1 MLLGAAAFA
10 QSNSWSSRPLAAL
23 LEALRHSGVEVF
35 YSSELVPPGLH
46 VDQKPAGATLLDQ
59 VSTAL
64 ATVGLQLTTIAP
76 GRYAVVRAPP
86 AEPASTHSKSSTS
99 SSLSRTEPAAA
110 LEEVSIY
117 ASHFAL
123 DARDTQRGLVLNHNQ
138 IEQVP
143 GAENDALRATHS
155 LPGFAADASA
165 RPFVRGSLQ
174 DDVLMVFD
182 HVPIADP
189 FHLKSFQ
196 SLTSAFDSSVIDR
209 MELYSGGYPV
219 RFGTRSGGV
228 IDLTPHT
235 ITQGH
240 EERVAVGLLAAQVSS
255 AGRASGVPLSWM
267 AAARRSVLNALVETG
282 NSNFNQPVF
291 VDVIGRLQWRT
302 NDQWSWILGGLY
314 LNDRVVLRSESGE
327 EQADAQYGDTYV
339 WLRAEYQPAPDWS
352 SRTTLNVARAER
364 TRTGQI
370 ARPVIIAGTVNEERD
385 FSSVALS
392 SEWTYGSS
400 EHTQW
405 NLGAEAGQ
413 TAGDNTY
420 HRELQFDSAVLGSL
434 GQDLNRQTS
443 IDNAP
448 RQNRYAAFA
457 SLQRSIGPR
466 LQAELGLR
474 VDGERYPPGSGDEQW
489 SPRLNVRYR
498 AGERLDMY
506 ASWGKFTQAQRPDE
520 WRLEE
525 GQVGAD
531 PVQEAWHHILG
542 FVFKE
547 SKRARWRI
555 EFYSKRWNRV
565 SPYFDNLLGAQTLLP
580 DLVPDR
586 IRIAPLSAE
595 ADGAELSV
603 RGAVGPSVQ
612 YWGGYTWARV
622 TDELPGGDVV
632 RSWNQTAA
640 LGAGMSLTHGRYSAS
655 GALRYHSGWP
665 RTAVAA
671 ALRTAATDLLFNL
684 GPRNADRW
692 GPYVSL
698 DARAA
703 WTKPFASSELT
714 IWAELSNLANRGN
727 DCCVVFMV
735 PSPTATAAT
744 SDAHWPSRALNLG
757 LSWRF
762 H

>member
-10 QSNSWSSRPLAAL
+10 HSDSWLSRPVAAL

-35 YSSELVPPGLH
+35 YSSELVPPGLL
-46 VDQKPAGATLLDQ
+46 VGREPAGATLREQ
-59 VSTAL
+59 ASAAL
-64 ATVGLQLTTIAP
+64 ATAGLRLVPIAP
-76 GRYAVVRAPP
+76 GRYAVVRALL
-86 AEPASTHSKSSTS
+86 AEVPGARSEASASPW
-99 SSLSRTEPAAA
+99 LGRAERAVAM
-110 LEEVSIY
+110 EEISIY

-123 DARDTQRGLVLNHNQ
+123 NARGAERGVTLNHNQ

-155 LPGFAADASA
+155 LPGLAADASA
-165 RPFVRGSLQ
+165 RPYVRGSLQ
-174 DDVLMVFD
+174 DDVLVVFD

-196 SLTSAFDSSVIDR
+196 SLTSMFDSSVIDR
-209 MELYSGGYPV
+209 IELYSGGYPV

-228 IDLTPHT
+228 IDLTPRT

-240 EERVAVGLLAAQVSS
+240 EERVAVGLLATQVSS
-255 AGRASGVPLSWM
+255 AGQANRIPISWL

-282 NSNFNQPVF
+282 NSNFDQPDF
-291 VDVIGRLQWRT
+291 VDVIGRLQWRP

-314 LNDRVVLRSESGE
+314 LNDRVALRSESGE
-327 EQADAQYGDTYV
+327 EQADAQYGDTYA
-339 WLRAEYQPAPDWS
+339 WLRAEYQPTPDWL
-352 SRTTLNVARAER
+352 SRTMLNVARAER
-364 TRTGQI
+364 TRAGRIT
-370 ARPVIIAGTVNEERD
+370 RPTIFAGTVNEERD
-385 FSSVALS
+385 FSSVTLS
-392 SEWTYGSS
+392 SEWTYGASA
-400 EHTQW
+400 HTQW
-405 NLGAEAGQ
+405 HFGAELGQ
-413 TAGDNTY
+413 MAGDNTY
-420 HRELQFDSAVLGSL
+420 RRTLQFDAAVLGSL
-434 GQDLNRQTS
+434 AQGLSPQIS
-443 IDNAP
+443 VDNAP

-457 SLQRSIGPR
+457 SLQRAIGPR

-474 VDGERYPPGSGDEQW
+474 LDGERYSAGSGAKQW

-498 AGERLDMY
+498 AGARLDMY
-506 ASWGKFTQAQRPDE
+506 ASWGKFTQAQRPNE

-525 GQVGAD
+525 GQVSAD

-547 SKRARWRI
+547 SERAQWRM
-555 EFYSKRWNRV
+555 ELYSKRWSQV

-580 DLVPDR
+580 DMVPGR
-586 IRIAPLSAE
+586 IRIAPISAE

-603 RGAVGPSVQ
+603 RGVVEENVS

-622 TDELPGGDVV
+622 TDELPAGDVA
-632 RSWNQTAA
+632 RSWNQNFA
-640 LGAGMSLTHGRYSAS
+640 LSAGMSLMHGRYSAS

-671 ALRTAATDLLFNL
+671 ALRTSATDPLFTL
-684 GPRNADRW
+684 GSRNADRW
-692 GPYVSL
+692 RPYVSL

-703 WTKPFASSELT
+703 WTKPLTSSELE
-714 IWAELSNLANRGN
+714 IWAELTNLANRGN
-727 DCCVVFMV
+727 DCCVVFTL
-735 PSPTATAAT
+735 PAPTATAVT
-744 SDAHWPSRALNLG
+744 SDAHWPSRTLNLG

>member
-1 MLLGAAAFA
+1 MLLSGTALA
-10 QSNSWSSRPLAAL
+10 QAGPWSSRPLTAL
-23 LEALRHSGVEVF
+23 LEALRHSGVDVF
-35 YSSELVPPGLH
+35 YSSELVPPGLRI
-46 VDQKPAGATLLDQ
+46 DKQPAGTTLLDLA
-59 VSTAL
+59 SAAL
-64 ATVGLQLTTIAP
+64 ATVGLKLVAISP
-76 GRYAVVRAPP
+76 GRYAVIRGPL
-86 AEPASTHSKSSTS
+86 AEGPGMHGKVSASP
-99 SSLSRTEPAAA
+99 SLSRTERAGTM
-110 LEEVSIY
+110 EEISIY

-123 DARDTQRGLVLNHNQ
+123 DARRADRGTVLNHNQ

-182 HVPIADP
+182 HVPITDP
-189 FHLKSFQ
+189 FHFKSFQ
-196 SLTSAFDSSVIDR
+196 SPTSVFDSSVVDR

-228 IDLTPHT
+228 IDLTPHS

-240 EERVAVGLLAAQVSS
+240 EERVALGLLATQVSS
-255 AGRASGVPLSWM
+255 AGHASAVPLSWM
-267 AAARRSVLNALVETG
+267 VAVRRSVLNALVETG

-291 VDVIGRLQWRT
+291 VDVIGRLQWRP

-314 LNDRVVLRSESGE
+314 LNDRIALRSESGE
-327 EQADAQYGDTYV
+327 EQADAQYGDTYA
-339 WLRAEYQPAPDWS
+339 WLRAEYQPKPDWS
-352 SRTTLNVARAER
+352 SRTTVNVARAER
-364 TRTGQI
+364 TRVGQM
-370 ARPVIIAGTVNEERD
+370 ARPGIITGTVIEERD

-392 SEWTYGSS
+392 SEWTYESS

-405 NLGAEAGQ
+405 NLGAEVGQ

-420 HRELQFDSAVLGSL
+420 HRDLQYDSTVLGSL
-434 GQDLNRQTS
+434 GQGLSRQTS
-443 IDNAP
+443 VDNAP
-448 RQNRYAAFA
+448 RQNRYAVFA
-457 SLQRSIGPR
+457 SLQRAIGPR

-474 VDGERYPPGSGDEQW
+474 ADGERYPPGSGDEQW
-489 SPRLNVRYR
+489 SPRLNVRYH

-525 GQVGAD
+525 GQAGPD

-542 FVFKE
+542 LAFHKSE
-547 SKRARWRI
+547 TAQWRM
-555 EFYSKRWNRV
+555 ELYTKRWNRV
-565 SPYFDNLLGAQTLLP
+565 SPYFDNLLGTQTLLP
-580 DLVPDR
+580 DMVPDR

-595 ADGAELSV
+595 TDGAELSV
-603 RGAVGPSVQ
+603 RGAVGPNVQ

-622 TDELPGGDVV
+622 TDESPGGDVL
-632 RSWNQTAA
+632 RSWNQNSA
-640 LGAGMSLTHGRYSAS
+640 LGMGISLTHGRYSAS

-671 ALRTAATDLLFNL
+671 ALRTSTTDPLFTL
-684 GPRNADRW
+684 GSRNADRW

-703 WTKPFASSELT
+703 WTKPLASSELT
-714 IWAELSNLANRGN
+714 IWAELTNLANRGN
-727 DCCVVFMV
+727 DCCVVFTV
-735 PSPTATAAT
+735 PSTEAMAVT